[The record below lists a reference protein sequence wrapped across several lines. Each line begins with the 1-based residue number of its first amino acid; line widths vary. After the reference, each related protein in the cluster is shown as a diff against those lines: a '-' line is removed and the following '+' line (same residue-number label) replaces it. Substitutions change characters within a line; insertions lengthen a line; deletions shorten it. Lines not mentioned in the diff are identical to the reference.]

1 MADIYQLEENGATKY
16 MKSHVKAVD
25 GLLDFVYPIGS
36 IYQSANSTSP
46 DLLFGGTW
54 ERYAKGRVLVGVD
67 EDDPVLS
74 TAGKQGGSANGVA
87 EHTHITKLTTFR
99 VTTAGSGTVNNLARS
114 TDQGN
119 AMTGEFGSV
128 TSTGDN
134 TDHKNWQ
141 PFETVYIWKRIA

>member
-1 MADIYQLEENGATKY
+1 M
-16 MKSHVKAVD
+16 
-25 GLLDFVYPIGS
+25 
-36 IYQSANSTSP
+36 
-46 DLLFGGTW
+46 
-54 ERYAKGRVLVGVD
+54 GVD

-74 TAGKQGGSANGVA
+74 TSGKQGGSVNGITA
-87 EHTHITKLTTFR
+87 HTHTTKLTTFR

-119 AMTGEFGSV
+119 AMTGEFASV